1 LESRGGVLGMLDDDM
16 LEQIAEAAQNADE
29 KQRRGLVLATM
40 AKLKQVC
47 NHPAHLLKDGSR
59 LAGRS
64 GKLERLE
71 EICEEICEQGEK
83 ALVFTQYAE
92 FGSMLQPY
100 LESRLDRPVLWLH
113 GGTSK
118 RQRDELVQRFQ
129 GDREPSVFLLSLKAA
144 GTGLT
149 LTAANHVVHVD
160 RWWNPAVEDQA
171 TDRAFRIGQTRD
183 VQVRKFIC
191 VGTLEERID
200 EMIERKKSLAESIV
214 GTGEDWLTELSVAEL
229 RDVLRLGAE
238 AVSD

>member
-1 LESRGGVLGMLDDDM
+1 
-16 LEQIAEAAQNADE
+16 
-29 KQRRGLVLATM
+29 
-40 AKLKQVC
+40 
-47 NHPAHLLKDGSR
+47 
-59 LAGRS
+59 
-64 GKLERLE
+64 
-71 EICEEICEQGEK
+71 
-83 ALVFTQYAE
+83 VFTQYAE

-113 GGTSK
+113 GGTAK
-118 RQRDELVQRFQ
+118 KHRDELVQRFQ
-129 GDREPSVFLLSLKAA
+129 TGDEPAVFLLSLKAA

-149 LTAANHVVHVD
+149 LTAANHVIHVD

-171 TDRAFRIGQTRD
+171 TDRAFRIGQTKN

-200 EMIERKKSLAESIV
+200 EMIERKKALAQSVV

-229 RDVLRLGAE
+229 RDVIRLAPE